1 MPAQLSQL
9 GGGGG
14 NSASSEESERLEKEQ
29 SQEARV
35 RALLVDGIPTLP
47 AYVFELSSL
56 LSTVPVDLRR
66 VCRVIRTDPSLAA
79 QVIRL
84 CNSALLGLRGR
95 VSNIEHAVILLGTE
109 RLRTLVL
116 TCSLVQWVGNFL
128 SPTEL
133 QSFWQHSLL
142 TATLS
147 ERSALC
153 LLYSEAEQ
161 AYLAGLLHDLGVL
174 PLLVLA
180 LRQKRPKL
188 APGDIL
194 WGESVELEQQQF
206 GVDHSVVGKCIGIS
220 WNFAPEIIDVLEHH
234 HRPQEAHQDV
244 VLVEIVRAADLI
256 CQMHGVRVG
265 GEPARIALGDLN
277 TYKNLLDTC
286 APSLTDDQKTKL
298 AKILEIEFPDII
310 QLLEPRLAV
319 LRG

>member
-9 GGGGG
+9 SGAGG
-14 NSASSEESERLEKEQ
+14 NSASSDESERLEKEQ

-56 LSTVPVDLRR
+56 LSAVPVDLRR

-147 ERSALC
+147 ERSAFC
-153 LLYSEAEQ
+153 LRYSEAEQ

-180 LRQKRPKL
+180 LRPKGPKL
-188 APGDIL
+188 APGAIL

-206 GVDHSVVGKCIGIS
+206 GVDHCVVGKCIGIS
-220 WNFAPEIIDVLEHH
+220 WNFAPEIIEVLEHH
-234 HRPQEAHQDV
+234 HRPQEARQDV

-265 GEPARIALGDLN
+265 GEPSRIALGDLN

-310 QLLEPRLAV
+310 QLLEPRLAA
-319 LRG
+319 LWG

>member
-1 MPAQLSQL
+1 MPAQLNRP
-9 GGGGG
+9 GGAGG

-47 AYVFELSSL
+47 AYVFELSAL

-84 CNSALLGLRGR
+84 CNSAMLGLRGR

-116 TCSLVQWVGNFL
+116 TCSLVECVGNFL

-153 LLYSEAEQ
+153 LHYPEAEQ

-174 PLLVLA
+174 PLLLLALPAKGTQAHARRHHVGRVSGTRSDNNLELTTVWWGNVLA
-180 LRQKRPKL
+180 SVGTFRP
-188 APGDIL
+188 
-194 WGESVELEQQQF
+194 
-206 GVDHSVVGKCIGIS
+206 
-220 WNFAPEIIDVLEHH
+220 
-234 HRPQEAHQDV
+234 R
-244 VLVEIVRAADLI
+244 
-256 CQMHGVRVG
+256 
-265 GEPARIALGDLN
+265 
-277 TYKNLLDTC
+277 
-286 APSLTDDQKTKL
+286 SLTSSNITIDLRKHGKT
-298 AKILEIEFPDII
+298 EFWWRSSA
-310 QLLEPRLAV
+310 QRTLFARCT
-319 LRG
+319 G

>member
-1 MPAQLSQL
+1 MPGQLDRPGESE
-9 GGGGG
+9 G
-14 NSASSEESERLEKEQ
+14 SKASSDEAERLEKEQ
-29 SQEARV
+29 GQEARV
-35 RALLVDGIPTLP
+35 RSLLMQGIPTLP
-47 AYVFELSSL
+47 AYVFELSIL

-116 TCSLVQWVGNFL
+116 TCSLVECAGNFL
-128 SPTEL
+128 SPAEL

-153 LLYSEAEQ
+153 LHYSEPEE

-180 LRQKRPKL
+180 LRPKGPRL
-188 APGDIL
+188 APDSII
-194 WGESVELEQQQF
+194 WGECRELEQQQF
-206 GVDHSVVGKCIGIS
+206 GVDHCLVGKCIGVS
-220 WNFAPEIIDVLEHH
+220 WNFTPEIVDVLAHH
-234 HRPQEAHQDV
+234 HRPQDARHNPL
-244 VLVEIVRAADLI
+244 LVEIVRAADLG

-265 GEPARIALGDLN
+265 KEPAHIAQGDQS
-277 TYKNLLDTC
+277 TYKDLLDHC
-286 APSLTDDQKTKL
+286 APSLSDDQKTEL
-298 AKILEIEFPDII
+298 ARILETEFPDII
-310 QLLEPRLAV
+310 HLLELPVAAIW
-319 LRG
+319 G